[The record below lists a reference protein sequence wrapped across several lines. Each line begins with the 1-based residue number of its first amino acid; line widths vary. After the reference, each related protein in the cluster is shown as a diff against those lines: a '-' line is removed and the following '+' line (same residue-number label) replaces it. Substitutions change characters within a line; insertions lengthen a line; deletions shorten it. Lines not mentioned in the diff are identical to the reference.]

1 MEKKIYVGNLSFE
14 ATEDDLRK
22 LFAKFG
28 EIESVKLIT
37 DAATGRSK
45 GFGFIAMSS
54 EGDAQKAIS
63 ALNST
68 AFMDRTLTVSEARP
82 QRPREKRGFSGDRGP
97 GRQGGYGR
105 GGGSGRQND
114 YDRGRGRDP
123 GRGRR

>member
-82 QRPREKRGFSGDRGP
+82 QRLREKRGFSGDRGP